1 MYRKGLG
8 LMGIKSGVFN
18 LSGGYNLKA
27 VCCVNPSSIT
37 SGPPD
42 EDISLLC
49 SGGVKIICC

>member
-1 MYRKGLG
+1 MCRKGLG

-49 SGGVKIICC
+49 SGVV